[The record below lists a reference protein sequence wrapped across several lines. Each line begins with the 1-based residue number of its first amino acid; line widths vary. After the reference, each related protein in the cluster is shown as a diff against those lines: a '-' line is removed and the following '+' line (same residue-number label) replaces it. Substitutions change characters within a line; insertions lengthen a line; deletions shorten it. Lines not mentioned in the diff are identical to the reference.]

1 MCGCWGW
8 CFVAKIMDSSG
19 VFDVFCVMCICWA
32 VVLIFSIVCD
42 NKWQGKWHGDIT
54 FLDSARWFRRQH
66 QLTSVIHLPFPWNG
80 GNEGKSWEKG
90 GSWWCPSRAPPLKNT
105 RKFTFGS
112 KATSFHTFL
121 QTQRLNSTPKVG
133 ETNFYRSLSNG
144 TGCFCLL
151 LYIVCETTP
160 SWPWYCFFSQSRA
173 RDKFIVSHSII
184 YGIDAQLVDV
194 YGTCS

>member
-1 MCGCWGW
+1 MTRWNHLLRL
-8 CFVAKIMDSSG
+8 SS
-19 VFDVFCVMCICWA
+19 
-32 VVLIFSIVCD
+32 LIPTSASVDCCD
-42 NKWQGKWHGDIT
+42 PSPVPLERGQRGEILESWR
-54 FLDSARWFRRQH
+54 LMMM
-66 QLTSVIHLPFPWNG
+66 PF
-80 GNEGKSWEKG
+80 KG
-90 GSWWCPSRAPPLKNT
+90 PPLKNT
-105 RKFTFGS
+105 RKFTFGR

-160 SWPWYCFFSQSRA
+160 SWPWYCFFPQSRA